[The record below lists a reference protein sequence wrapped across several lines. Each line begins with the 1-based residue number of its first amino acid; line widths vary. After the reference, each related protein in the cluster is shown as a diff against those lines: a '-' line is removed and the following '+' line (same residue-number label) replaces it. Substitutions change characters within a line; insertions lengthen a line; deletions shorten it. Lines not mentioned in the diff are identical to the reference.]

1 MELLRI
7 YKRELGQLE
16 NSKEQMNKQLA
27 TITSDREMNADL
39 IKDKIEQVQK
49 QRKTIKE
56 VVLLINREGSTDMFC
71 LQFKEKIQSLEKSLK
86 QFIDEFH
93 LERNKLVDQSQIEH
107 ESSQNEISKLQRAL
121 ELKMKEMNKVKKLG
135 KTILEHRAEMECLFL
150 DALQSVK
157 KQIVVSRLQN
167 RKESLHAYQD
177 RMITHQHGQNDH
189 GRMRT
194 FNETFQDITTHSVFR
209 DLDENNKW

>member
-1 MELLRI
+1 
-7 YKRELGQLE
+7 
-16 NSKEQMNKQLA
+16 
-27 TITSDREMNADL
+27 
-39 IKDKIEQVQK
+39 
-49 QRKTIKE
+49 
-56 VVLLINREGSTDMFC
+56 
-71 LQFKEKIQSLEKSLK
+71 
-86 QFIDEFH
+86 
-93 LERNKLVDQSQIEH
+93 
-107 ESSQNEISKLQRAL
+107 
-121 ELKMKEMNKVKKLG
+121 
-135 KTILEHRAEMECLFL
+135 MECFFL